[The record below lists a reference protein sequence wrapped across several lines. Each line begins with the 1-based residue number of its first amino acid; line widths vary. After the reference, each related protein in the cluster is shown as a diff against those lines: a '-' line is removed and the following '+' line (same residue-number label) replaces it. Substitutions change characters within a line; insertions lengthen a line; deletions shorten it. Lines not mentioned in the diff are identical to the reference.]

1 MKKAVIILS
10 HCNTEKK
17 LQVLKDNISKLKLNL
32 DLDIILTSH
41 ISLPQEVIDSVD
53 YFIYDKNNPVLSW
66 PQRGM
71 FSWKEYNK
79 IYLNSI
85 QPDYGWCVFNQI
97 KLGGLM
103 ALDYDI
109 SYIINYDLVI
119 DLNVNEILNNN
130 TQETNFFQSK
140 NYQGEVQNPSL
151 LLFKVNKP
159 HLQYL
164 INNISI
170 DDYCS
175 SHKTAEQYLNTLIQN
190 LEYTIPDYFVFD
202 QIDFF
207 GEQIFKL
214 SNSIYPHFDYF
225 VTDFDFSPWYHNDK
239 GEFIPESTYFY
250 NIKESITIKY
260 KDNAFQVLSPNQNY
274 LIESSECYYKQDNDW
289 ILLNNPTPNVKQY
302 ITANL

>member
-10 HCNTEKK
+10 HCNTEEK
-17 LQVLKDNISKLKLNL
+17 LQVLKDNISKLKSNP

-41 ISLPQEVIDSVD
+41 ISLPKEVVDSVN
-53 YFIYDKNNPVLSW
+53 YFVYDKNNPVLSW

-103 ALDYDI
+103 ALDYDT

-130 TQETNFFQSK
+130 IQETNFFQSK

-170 DDYCS
+170 DDYCN

-190 LEYTIPDYFVFD
+190 LEHTIPDYFVFD

-207 GEQIFKL
+207 DKQIFKL
-214 SNSIYPHFDYF
+214 SNSIYSHFDYF

-260 KDNAFQVLSPNQNY
+260 KDIIQVLSPNQNH
-274 LIESSECYYKQDNDW
+274 LIKSSECYYKQGNDW

-302 ITANL
+302 ITANI

>member
-1 MKKAVIILS
+1 MTKAVIILS
-10 HCNTEKK
+10 HCNTEEK
-17 LQVLKDNISKLKLNL
+17 LQVLKNNILKLKSNPN
-32 DLDIILTSH
+32 LDIILTSH
-41 ISLPQEVIDSVD
+41 IFLPQEIVDSVE
-53 YFIYDKNNPVLSW
+53 YFVYDKSNPVLSW

-79 IYLNSI
+79 IYLNTI

-130 TQETNFFQSK
+130 IQETNFFQSK

-170 DDYCS
+170 DDYCN

-190 LEYTIPDYFVFD
+190 LEHTIPDYFVFD

-207 GEQIFKL
+207 DKQIFKL
-214 SNSIYPHFDYF
+214 SNSIYSHFDYF

-260 KDNAFQVLSPNQNY
+260 KDIIQVLSPNQNH
-274 LIESSECYYKQDNDW
+274 LIKSSECYYKQGNDW

-302 ITANL
+302 ITANI

>member
-1 MKKAVIILS
+1 MTKAVIILS
-10 HCNTEKK
+10 HCNTEEK
-17 LQVLKDNISKLKLNL
+17 LQVLKNNILKLKSNPN
-32 DLDIILTSH
+32 LDIILTSH
-41 ISLPQEVIDSVD
+41 IFLPQEIVDSVE
-53 YFIYDKNNPVLSW
+53 YFVYDKSNPVLSW

-79 IYLNSI
+79 IYLNTI

-130 TQETNFFQSK
+130 IQETNFFQSK

-170 DDYCS
+170 DDYCN

-190 LEYTIPDYFVFD
+190 LEHTIPDYFVFD

-207 GEQIFKL
+207 DKQIFKL
-214 SNSIYPHFDYF
+214 SNSIYSHFDYF

-250 NIKESITIKY
+250 NIKESLTIKY
-260 KDNAFQVLSPNQNY
+260 KDIIQVLSPNQNY
-274 LIESSECYYKQDNDW
+274 LIKSSECYYKQGNDW

-302 ITANL
+302 ITANI

>member
-10 HCNTEKK
+10 HCNTEEK
-17 LQVLKDNISKLKLNL
+17 LQVLKDNISKLKFNP

-41 ISLPQEVIDSVD
+41 ISLPKEVVDSVN

-71 FSWKEYNK
+71 FSWKEYNE

-140 NYQGEVQNPSL
+140 NYQGKVQNPSL

-170 DDYCS
+170 DDYCN
-175 SHKTAEQYLNTLIQN
+175 SHKTAEQYLNTLIKN
-190 LEYTIPDYFVFD
+190 LEHTIPDYFIFD

-207 GEQIFKL
+207 EKQIFKL
-214 SNSIYPHFDYF
+214 SNSIYSHFDYF

-250 NIKESITIKY
+250 NIKELITIKY
-260 KDNAFQVLSPNQNY
+260 KDIIQVLPPNQNH
-274 LIESSECYYKQDNDW
+274 LIKSSECYYKQDNDW

-302 ITANL
+302 ITANI